1 MRRCCD
7 NNTAPLSACK
17 SRSMIWRT
25 KLQMN
30 WRKLNKEIALMSED
44 QVLDLLNQERAG
56 AKRISI
62 LERLHQRYTAMRTA
76 RERMELLKE
85 ARAL

>member
-1 MRRCCD
+1 
-7 NNTAPLSACK
+7 
-17 SRSMIWRT
+17 
-25 KLQMN
+25 MN

-76 RERMELLKE
+76 RECMELLKE